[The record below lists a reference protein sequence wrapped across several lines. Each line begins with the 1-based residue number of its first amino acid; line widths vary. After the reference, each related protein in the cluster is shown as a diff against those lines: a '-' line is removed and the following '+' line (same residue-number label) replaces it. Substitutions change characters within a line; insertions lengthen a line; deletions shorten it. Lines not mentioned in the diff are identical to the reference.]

1 MIPAASNY
9 TVPIMHTDHTSAI
22 HTILIITAFAIGFV
36 ILCVVCL
43 SEVSMGRKIYNIIV
57 SSFVIVVVAAAAFQ
71 AFTSMPTSAY
81 INTSSLK
88 KSSGAVLISSLSPDH
103 DRIILRKN
111 ELNHVTYVKDGVMN
125 DGIILIENGKA
136 GLFDA
141 GSGKSGKTA
150 MKPVLNSNHHDNTP
164 VKRTK
169 LQEKDGVYNIPFD
182 DIARVNHVSNLI
194 PLAPDA
200 ATSVYPRN
208 GDQYFEVKYVKGTS
222 MYDGM
227 ILIIDGHASL
237 YQLSGKGTQ
246 LTPVLNQ

>member
-1 MIPAASNY
+1 MILAASNY

-22 HTILIITAFAIGFV
+22 RTILIITAFAIGFV

-43 SEVSMGRKIYNIIV
+43 PEVSIGRKIYYIIV
-57 SSFVIVVVAAAAFQ
+57 SSFVVVVIAAFAFQ
-71 AFTSMPTSAY
+71 AFTSKPTNAY

-88 KSSGAVLISSLSPDH
+88 KSSGAVLIASLSPDH

-136 GLFDA
+136 GLFDTD
-141 GSGKSGKTA
+141 SGKTA
-150 MKPVLNSNHHDNTP
+150 IKPVLGSNHHDENTL
-164 VKRTK
+164 VEHTK

-182 DIARVNHVSNLI
+182 DIARDNHVSNLI

-208 GDQYFEVKYVKGTS
+208 GDQYFDVKYVKGTS

-237 YQLSGKGTQ
+237 YQLSGSGKGTR
-246 LTPVLNQ
+246 LTPVLK